1 MLDLVKYHN
10 NLNSVVF
17 GKFTA
22 NEMNLFFSIISQVRD
37 KGDDA
42 IKFTWNELRDLSR
55 YKPTH
60 IDRFVNDLDKTYKKM
75 LELNYGQTF
84 VEKNR
89 ISYNRFVLF
98 TSFNITCEADDEG
111 DIDISTGLVTL
122 KINPE
127 LRHILND
134 LEQWTQ
140 YSLEDFV
147 KLKST
152 YSKTV
157 FRLLKQFRTTGY
169 LKLSIEEFK
178 EQLNIPKSYRMTH
191 INKKVIDVVEKE
203 LRPHFPNL
211 KINKIK
217 ARKRGAPVTAIEFIF
232 SAEKTREFKNYSAE
246 KQNDQK
252 SRTQKNSREMT
263 PAWLIDKN
271 YKNQSTSEMSDE
283 ELEIEREKL
292 RKELAHLERG

>member
-1 MLDLVKYHN
+1 MIDLVKYHN

-37 KGDDA
+37 KGDSV
-42 IKFTWNELRDLSR
+42 IKFTWNDLRNLSQ

-60 IDRFVNDLDKTYKKM
+60 IDRFVNDLDKTYRKM

-84 VEKNR
+84 IEKNR

-98 TSFNITCEADDEG
+98 TSFNITCDGDEQG
-111 DIDISTGLVTL
+111 NIDVSKGLVTL

-140 YSLEDFV
+140 YSLEDFI

-178 EQLNIPKSYRMTH
+178 EQLNVPASYRMSH
-191 INKKVIDVVEKE
+191 INKKIIEVVENE
-203 LRPHFPNL
+203 LTTHFDNL
-211 KINKIK
+211 KIKKLK
-217 ARKRGAPVTAIEFIF
+217 AKKKGSPVVAIEFYWTPEQTGKFI
-232 SAEKTREFKNYSAE
+232 NYNA
-246 KQNDQK
+246 
-252 SRTQKNSREMT
+252 
-263 PAWLIDKN
+263 
-271 YKNQSTSEMSDE
+271 KNQPKELTPKWLTDENYINPSNNELTEE

-292 RKELAHLERG
+292 RKEFSQR